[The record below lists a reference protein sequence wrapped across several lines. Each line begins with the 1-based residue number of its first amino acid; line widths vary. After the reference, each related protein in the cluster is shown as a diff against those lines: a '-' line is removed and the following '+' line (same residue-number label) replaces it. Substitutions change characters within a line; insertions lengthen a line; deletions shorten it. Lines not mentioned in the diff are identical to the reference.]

1 MMTFLESNK
10 FSKDAVEGIVEI
22 LFGDLTPEEAI
33 RLNADYSQLSE
44 EDKMLTIVNHIS
56 EIHFKNIL
64 I

>member
-10 FSKDAVEGIVEI
+10 FSQEAVEGIVEI

-33 RLNADYSQLSE
+33 RLNADYSHLSE
-44 EDKMLTIVNHIS
+44 ENKILTIVNLIS